1 MSSPAAT
8 TEVAVKT
15 ISTPEVRQLLDSKR
29 SFQFWNVLTD
39 EWFKGENIAGSRRV
53 PLDKVGNEV
62 RTTNLPRNAE
72 IVVYC
77 GGPKCPQ
84 SRMAAEKLAKL
95 GYENVRAYEG
105 GLEEWKGAGQSKR
118 SNRFS
123 AQRAWFR
130 PGPSDCFCDS
140 GVVEVK
146 CQVSG
151 GNS

>member
-8 TEVAVKT
+8 TEVAVKIIT
-15 ISTPEVRQLLDSKR
+15 TQEVRQLVDSRR

-39 EWFKGENIAGSRRV
+39 EWFKGENISGSRRV
-53 PLDKVGNEV
+53 PLGNEV
-62 RTTNLPRNAE
+62 RATNLPKNAE

-105 GLEEWKGAGQSKR
+105 GLEEWKDAGLEIDR
-118 SNRFS
+118 I
-123 AQRAWFR
+123 
-130 PGPSDCFCDS
+130 
-140 GVVEVK
+140 
-146 CQVSG
+146 
-151 GNS
+151 